1 MPRAILCKLCKHC
14 NTILPTQSVA
24 IAVRRCLLVN
34 RYYYIIL
41 NFKLDVGVSSGSV
54 TMFVDD
60 LLKGFYDVVS
70 NNVSR
75 SIVNHSYSLEH
86 DHDLRYTL
94 NRAYVSTRK
103 YGNTMRARS
112 YCFII
117 FFWGGK
123 HATPL
128 FALKRQIKGILIW
141 FSIYIGIRTTQGQ
154 IKVFSAHLVQ
164 KKKKMTTCC
173 RPM

>member
-1 MPRAILCKLCKHC
+1 VPRAILCKHC

-60 LLKGFYDVVS
+60 LVKGFYDVVS
-70 NNVSR
+70 SNVSR
-75 SIVNHSYSLEH
+75 SIVNRSYSLEH

-103 YGNTMRARS
+103 YGNDHIVLLFFLGRETCDA
-112 YCFII
+112 FIRFEMTNQRHFDLI
-117 FFWGGK
+117 FN
-123 HATPL
+123 P
-128 FALKRQIKGILIW
+128 
-141 FSIYIGIRTTQGQ
+141 
-154 IKVFSAHLVQ
+154 
-164 KKKKMTTCC
+164 
-173 RPM
+173 